1 MKLTGMY
8 TSAGAQLAA
17 QAQAQESSLVIT
29 RAAAGSG
36 QTTAAATALAAEE
49 QTLALHDKTYQG
61 QHATVA
67 TVLNATKAAE
77 AYTLWEVGLY
87 AKVGSGSETLYKV
100 FRLDESLTVEPDTD
114 LTITFYLTETILQ
127 ADQVQVNIVQHGLV
141 TQEVCEHVAQSAA
154 AGVQTKLTAHM
165 NDSGAH
171 SALIATRAP
180 LSHTHG
186 AGQITGGTLA
196 GQVIAQ
202 ANTNYT
208 TAQVRNISMST
219 GDPSGGNNGEIW
231 FKYTT

>member
-29 RAAAGSG
+29 RAVAGSG
-36 QTTAAATALAAEE
+36 QTTAADSVMAAEK

-67 TVLNATKAAE
+67 TVLNATNAAE

-114 LTITFYLTETILQ
+114 LMITFYLTETILQ

-141 TQEVCEHVAQSAA
+141 TQEICEQVAQSAA
-154 AGVQTKLTAHM
+154 AGVQTNLTAHM
-165 NDSGAH
+165 TDSSAH

-180 LSHTHG
+180 VGHTHV
-186 AGQITGGTLA
+186 AGQITSGTFA

-219 GDPSGGNNGEIW
+219 SDPSGGNNGEIW